1 MQYVG
6 ETTTTRQTAT
16 KSGRCRG
23 ATPIE
28 LEPATV
34 HARRRCAHGTHIV
47 FVASNGLAST
57 IMRGS
62 LTVSVLNQSRDIHGV
77 RATMCGPPCDAALLA
92 RHLQLHGPA
101 SACIVIKYATRQ
113 VHDYC
118 RSQNMIVALD
128 NVDNYRGFDDRELHG
143 EHYQTV
149 DALLVQTRQHAEWVG
164 RRGGLRGVVMP
175 HPHGNLNGWSLRHNG
190 VRPHIREVGLVVGD
204 AWRNMPTKEE
214 TVLLAAACCASN
226 ASLRLVF
233 SLPNRRISTTRVSC
247 PDAEGRATCLSPSC
261 PNATDMGRLERLLQ
275 LDGRMQ
281 GSSPRRIGRYES
293 DLGGLV
299 PGGSGHGGSGE
310 SWCARLGARLAT
322 LDTPHAVSIAVPIA
336 CDAADA
342 SEETSELPTAAQ
354 PSGRQAWHWPGVA
367 LDDVTGQQKYYE
379 STVVR
384 DQVDVALLWRPGNQL
399 GGSLAVANR
408 PPTRLAWW
416 WSHGVPTVGYP
427 MVAYVE
433 AARRV
438 GYPVQL
444 LNLTRPP
451 DVLRALCA
459 ISEASTRHCLHTR
472 AIHGAAL
479 TSPQASSLT
488 LIAALCSIAE
498 QCAPSGRLK
507 AGLA

>member
-6 ETTTTRQTAT
+6 ETTTT
-16 KSGRCRG
+16 KSIRCRG
-23 ATPIE
+23 TTPIE

-128 NVDNYRGFDDRELHG
+128 NVDNYRAFDVRELHG

-322 LDTPHAVSIAVPIA
+322 LDTPTLYLSLYPSLAMLPTPARRPRNCLRRRSLRGDRRGTGPESPWTMSRVSRSIMSQRSCATKWTSRCCGGPATSSAAHSRWPIAPPRGLLGGGRTAYQRSATQWSHMSRRRAVSGIQSN
-336 CDAADA
+336 C
-342 SEETSELPTAAQ
+342 
-354 PSGRQAWHWPGVA
+354 
-367 LDDVTGQQKYYE
+367 
-379 STVVR
+379 ST
-384 DQVDVALLWRPGNQL
+384 
-399 GGSLAVANR
+399 
-408 PPTRLAWW
+408 
-416 WSHGVPTVGYP
+416 
-427 MVAYVE
+427 
-433 AARRV
+433 
-438 GYPVQL
+438 
-444 LNLTRPP
+444 
-451 DVLRALCA
+451 
-459 ISEASTRHCLHTR
+459 
-472 AIHGAAL
+472 
-479 TSPQASSLT
+479 
-488 LIAALCSIAE
+488 
-498 QCAPSGRLK
+498 
-507 AGLA
+507 

>member
-128 NVDNYRGFDDRELHG
+128 NVDNYRAFDVRELIG

-310 SWCARLGARLAT
+310 SWCARLGARLAA

-479 TSPQASSLT
+479 MSPQASSLT

>member
-1 MQYVG
+1 MQDVG
-6 ETTTTRQTAT
+6 KTTTT
-16 KSGRCRG
+16 KSIRCRG
-23 ATPIE
+23 TTPIE

-128 NVDNYRGFDDRELHG
+128 NVDNYRAFDVRELHG

-247 PDAEGRATCLSPSC
+247 PDAEGRATCLSPS
-261 PNATDMGRLERLLQ
+261 
-275 LDGRMQ
+275 
-281 GSSPRRIGRYES
+281 
-293 DLGGLV
+293 
-299 PGGSGHGGSGE
+299 
-310 SWCARLGARLAT
+310 
-322 LDTPHAVSIAVPIA
+322 
-336 CDAADA
+336 
-342 SEETSELPTAAQ
+342 
-354 PSGRQAWHWPGVA
+354 
-367 LDDVTGQQKYYE
+367 
-379 STVVR
+379 
-384 DQVDVALLWRPGNQL
+384 
-399 GGSLAVANR
+399 
-408 PPTRLAWW
+408 
-416 WSHGVPTVGYP
+416 
-427 MVAYVE
+427 
-433 AARRV
+433 
-438 GYPVQL
+438 
-444 LNLTRPP
+444 
-451 DVLRALCA
+451 
-459 ISEASTRHCLHTR
+459 
-472 AIHGAAL
+472 
-479 TSPQASSLT
+479 
-488 LIAALCSIAE
+488 
-498 QCAPSGRLK
+498 
-507 AGLA
+507 